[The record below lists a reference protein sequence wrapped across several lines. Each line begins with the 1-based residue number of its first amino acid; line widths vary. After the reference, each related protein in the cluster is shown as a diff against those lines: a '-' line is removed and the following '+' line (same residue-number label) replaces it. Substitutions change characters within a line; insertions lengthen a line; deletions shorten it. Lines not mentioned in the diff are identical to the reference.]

1 MLAVAVGLAAVDC
14 VAVVRVP
21 VVLVVFTARL
31 VPFGNPGAVF
41 LDEEIADKPDREK
54 DEDLVDEKLSNGHL
68 VAENVEQQAER
79 KGEAHQVDGTEQRA
93 HGVLAKVV
101 HVTSPFCGWFRDIGN
116 FSWLA

>member
-54 DEDLVDEKLSNGHL
+54 DEDLVDEKLSNWHL
-68 VAENVEQQAER
+68 VAKDVQKKTDGE
-79 KGEAHQVDGTEQRA
+79 GEAHQIEGTEQRA
-93 HGVLAKVV
+93 HGVLAEVV